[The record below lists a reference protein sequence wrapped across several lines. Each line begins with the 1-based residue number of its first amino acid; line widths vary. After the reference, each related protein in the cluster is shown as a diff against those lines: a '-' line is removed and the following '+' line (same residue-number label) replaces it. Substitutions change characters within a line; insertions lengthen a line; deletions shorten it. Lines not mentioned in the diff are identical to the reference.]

1 MGLFDFLKKKE
12 PVQPEVQQ
20 PSSAPVNPV
29 STYPVNFNDQQP
41 VAPVEP
47 TVPTQAPVDNS
58 VNPVISNIGA
68 MPMDSSNTTEQ
79 TFSVPVQTPV
89 ENISATYSPTPM
101 DMPKPTPPQD
111 AMNGVPTTTTDSAAL
126 PTMPSDYTTVTS
138 MPSMDAMPNLS
149 GTPDSVS
156 TDMGS
161 TMTEPSLNTAPMAN
175 PNPAPLDTP
184 SVPSN
189 GAY

>member
-20 PSSAPVNPV
+20 PSSAPVNPI

-68 MPMDSSNTTEQ
+68 CLLYTSVCYRWNQFKTIFCISLDYIP
-79 TFSVPVQTPV
+79 FS
-89 ENISATYSPTPM
+89 
-101 DMPKPTPPQD
+101 
-111 AMNGVPTTTTDSAAL
+111 
-126 PTMPSDYTTVTS
+126 
-138 MPSMDAMPNLS
+138 LS
-149 GTPDSVS
+149 
-156 TDMGS
+156 
-161 TMTEPSLNTAPMAN
+161 LIHI
-175 PNPAPLDTP
+175 
-184 SVPSN
+184 
-189 GAY
+189 